1 MAPKDVVTL
10 RNLSKEQQF
19 QLDDLAITV
28 EAKVDKEIEF
38 HKNVALVM
46 LVDCTIRAG
55 HSWEKFS

>member
-28 EAKVDKEIEF
+28 EAKIDKEIEF

-55 HSWEKFS
+55 HS